1 MSCAVCECAV
11 EEAWPGGTAV
21 LRCGFRGLA
30 EELRGKIT
38 LEEARAP
45 ETQAGRVVLVYPI
58 GRRGCFEE
66 SAPPVW
72 CPKKSRPDGRDS
84 RINILD
90 SDLG

>member
-11 EEAWPGGTAV
+11 EEAWPRGTAV

-72 CPKKSRPDGRDS
+72 CPKKSRPDGRE
-84 RINILD
+84 
-90 SDLG
+90 

>member
-11 EEAWPGGTAV
+11 EEAWPRGTAV

-45 ETQAGRVVLVYPI
+45 ETQAGRVVLVYPM

-66 SAPPVW
+66 AAPPVW
-72 CPKKSRPDGRDS
+72 CPKKSRPGGRE
-84 RINILD
+84 
-90 SDLG
+90 

>member
-11 EEAWPGGTAV
+11 EEAWPRGTAV

-72 CPKKSRPDGRDS
+72 CPKLVLNVSES
-84 RINILD
+84 A
-90 SDLG
+90 

>member
-11 EEAWPGGTAV
+11 EEAWPRGTAV

-30 EELRGKIT
+30 EEMRGKIT
-38 LEEARAP
+38 PEESRAP
-45 ETQAGRVVLVYPI
+45 ETQAGRVVLVYPM

-66 SAPPVW
+66 AAPPVW
-72 CPKKSRPDGRDS
+72 CPKKSRHGGRDS
-84 RINILD
+84 RINISD

>member
-11 EEAWPGGTAV
+11 EEAWPRGTAV

-45 ETQAGRVVLVYPI
+45 ETQAGRVVLVYPM

-72 CPKKSRPDGRDS
+72 CPKKSRPDGGDS
-84 RINILD
+84 RIKNFVQ
-90 SDLG
+90 DLR

>member
-11 EEAWPGGTAV
+11 EEAWPRGTAV

-38 LEEARAP
+38 PEEARAP
-45 ETQAGRVVLVYPI
+45 ETQAGRVVMVYPA

-66 SAPPVW
+66 SEPPERKT
-72 CPKKSRPDGRDS
+72 KKSRPDGRD
-84 RINILD
+84 
-90 SDLG
+90 

>member
-1 MSCAVCECAV
+1 MSCAWCECAV
-11 EEAWPGGTAV
+11 EEAWPRGTAV

-30 EELRGKIT
+30 EEMRGKIT

-45 ETQAGRVVLVYPI
+45 ETQAGRVVLVYPM

-66 SAPPVW
+66 AAPPVW

>member
-11 EEAWPGGTAV
+11 EEAWPRGTAV

-38 LEEARAP
+38 PEEARAP
-45 ETQAGRVVLVYPI
+45 ETQAGRVVQVYPM

-66 SAPPVW
+66 AAPPMW
-72 CPKKSRPDGRDS
+72 CPKKSRPGGRE
-84 RINILD
+84 
-90 SDLG
+90 

>member
-1 MSCAVCECAV
+1 MSCAGCECAV
-11 EEAWPGGTAV
+11 EEELGRGMAA

-30 EELRGKIT
+30 EEMRGRIT

-45 ETQAGRVVLVYPI
+45 ETQAGRVVLVYPM
-58 GRRGCFEE
+58 GRRRCFEE

-72 CPKKSRPDGRDS
+72 CPKKSRPGGRDS
-84 RINILD
+84 RINISD

>member
-11 EEAWPGGTAV
+11 EEAWPRGTAV

-30 EELRGKIT
+30 EELRGRIT
-38 LEEARAP
+38 PEEARAP
-45 ETQAGRVVLVYPI
+45 ETQAGRVVLVYPK

-72 CPKKSRPDGRDS
+72 CPKKSRPGGRE
-84 RINILD
+84 
-90 SDLG
+90 

>member
-11 EEAWPGGTAV
+11 EEAWPRGTAV

-30 EELRGKIT
+30 EELWGKIT
-38 LEEARAP
+38 PEEARAP
-45 ETQAGRVVLVYPI
+45 ETQAGRVVLVYPM

-72 CPKKSRPDGRDS
+72 CPKKSRPGGRE
-84 RINILD
+84 
-90 SDLG
+90 